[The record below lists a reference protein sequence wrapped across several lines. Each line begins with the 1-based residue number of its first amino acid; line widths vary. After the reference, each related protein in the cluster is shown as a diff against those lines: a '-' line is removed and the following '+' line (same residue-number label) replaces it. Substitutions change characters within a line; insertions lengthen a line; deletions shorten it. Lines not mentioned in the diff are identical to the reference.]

1 MRLSFDLYPNVLS
14 EFITH
19 FKLLSDQWVL
29 KNAKGLIWVFA
40 ETSEAIMWV
49 VKNQKKGYRDQ
60 RQH

>member
-14 EFITH
+14 EFII
-19 FKLLSDQWVL
+19 LSDQWVL

-40 ETSEAIMWV
+40 ETSEAIMWL